1 MSQWWVGDLGDRAE
15 HAQDSFR
22 GYLCEHTPHTRYAPS
37 SIQYMCRSPALMYL
51 MCPATH
57 TTKLPSGRPS
67 TNCLRL
73 RSYSPAGIPGVISPC
88 FTFSC
93 AHQRRKGKRRRWWAA
108 GSDGVVLGCW
118 LLTYR
123 GVGGILRWVDRMW
136 TAWLALLSDYDDA
149 GVGVVLELGQ

>member
-1 MSQWWVGDLGDRAE
+1 MTEQSTHKIASGVFCVST
-15 HAQDSFR
+15 H
-22 GYLCEHTPHTRYAPS
+22 HTRGMPQAQY
-37 SIQYMCRSPALMYL
+37 SICARSPALMYL
-51 MCPATH
+51 TCPATH

-73 RSYSPAGIPGVISPC
+73 RSYSPAGIPGVTSPC

-93 AHQRRKGKRRRWWAA
+93 AHQRRKGKGKGRWAA

-149 GVGVVLELGQ
+149 GVGVVLELG